1 VAARPPARLD
11 LSRPRTYGELLGT
24 AFQVFGQSS
33 AVVLTAAL
41 LLIAPVTIPID
52 GVWGR
57 ALAEGP
63 DAQPPAGAQAASLG
77 LRVLLVVP
85 LMTALSAVVV
95 QELGRGAEPT
105 LGEALRAAARRF
117 PAVLGAV
124 GLYVLGVSGGLVLL
138 IVPGVWLLVLW
149 YFAAQAAV
157 IEGASPVQ
165 AVRRSSELV
174 RGSWWR
180 VFGLI
185 VATGLLFGFAGAV
198 LTAIVGATGSTALY
212 VSGLVVVEAI
222 AVSLTGIFAA
232 LLYFD
237 LRARKGVPRDDWSA
251 PERP

>member
-1 VAARPPARLD
+1 MDGPPARLD
-11 LSRPRTYGELLGT
+11 LSRPRAFGELMST
-24 AFQVFGQSS
+24 TFQVFGRSS

-41 LLIAPVTIPID
+41 LLITPVAIGVD
-52 GVWGR
+52 GIWGR
-57 ALAEGP
+57 ALAEGV
-63 DAQPPAGAQAASLG
+63 DARPSSGAQAASLG

-105 LGEALRAAARRF
+105 LRDALGAAARRL
-117 PAVLGAV
+117 PAVIGAI
-124 GLYVLGVSGGLVLL
+124 GLYVIGVSGGLVLL

-157 IEGASPVQ
+157 VESASPVQ
-165 AVRRSSELV
+165 AVRRSTELV
-174 RGSWWR
+174 KGSWWR

-185 VATGLLFGFAGAV
+185 LATGLLFGLAGAIA
-198 LTAIVGATGSTALY
+198 TAIIGSIGSTALY
-212 VSGLVVVEAI
+212 VSGLIVVEAV

-232 LLYFD
+232 LLFFD
-237 LRARKGVPRDDWSA
+237 LRVRTAGLLA